1 MIIFVEG
8 VDGSGKTTLIQQLSD
23 RYTNVSVSRMEE
35 DSSLWSKLINF
46 AKSFQN
52 KFILVDRSPLTEY
65 VYRAED
71 RKESKFPYSA
81 VVKWLKQGK
90 IIYCNNN
97 DSFENAMKR
106 GEDNIT
112 IKSRHDKIRQFYDTF
127 IPTLESEGVK
137 VMYYNWQENCLD
149 DVIKFIEGG
158 N

>member
-1 MIIFVEG
+1 MTIFVEG
-8 VDGSGKTTLIQQLSD
+8 PDGSGKTTLIKQLSN
-23 RYTNVSVSRMEE
+23 RYSNVSISRMEE
-35 DSSLWSKLINF
+35 DSLLWSKLINF
-46 AKSFQN
+46 AKSLPN

-71 RKESKFPYSA
+71 RNESKFPYSS
-81 VVKWLKQGK
+81 VVKWLRQGK

-97 DSFENAMKR
+97 DSFENAIRR

-112 IKSRHDKIRQFYDTF
+112 VKSRHDKIRQFYDTF
-127 IPTLESEGVK
+127 IPTLESEGIP

-149 DVIKFIEGG
+149 DVIKFVEGG